1 MNRHR
6 FTSVACAMA
15 LVAGNFSAFAQQA
28 ATPAPQPKVERR
40 VVINENRVVRPLA
53 EDKEGPAPDVLFL
66 RSGGPGQDTMVVSSG
81 AGPDI
86 QTFSFVS
93 SEMSFDG
100 KVVKGAP
107 YTADAVQEHIQTLAD
122 GNRIVNRTTSQV
134 ARDGEGRT
142 RREQTLR
149 LIGVLP
155 NDGEAPKSVF
165 INDPVAGVNYV
176 LDARTKTARK
186 LPLPTRIELRG
197 GPTGFTRKTINGIQE
212 EKILRI
218 SGGNGPQNV
227 IKRVQPV
234 YPPVA
239 KAAGVEGRVNIAL
252 LIGEDGKVVSAEV
265 VDGHPLLREAALE
278 AARQWEFKPFEVN
291 GKPVKVKGNSS
302 FNFSLDKDGKAREE
316 RTLTITAPAPAPA
329 PPGAEAGAVAIART
343 APRVAPAEPAAIG
356 FATGGQV
363 GFMRSP
369 ASKHEVKKE
378 SLGKQTIEG
387 VECEG
392 TRTTIT
398 VPAGEIGNERPIE
411 TVSERWYSPELQV
424 VVMSKNSD
432 PRSGESTYRLQ
443 NIVRSEPSPSLF
455 QVPADY
461 TVEEGPAF
469 APLPAVPGLPGTP
482 GTFEYRLERRPKE
495 EQKNE
500 KN

>member
-1 MNRHR
+1 MNKHR

-15 LVAGNFSAFAQQA
+15 LVAGNLSAFAQQA
-28 ATPAPQPKVERR
+28 APQPKVERR
-40 VVINENRVVRPLA
+40 VVINENGVVRTITD
-53 EDKEGPAPDVLFL
+53 DKEGPAPDVMFL
-66 RSGGPGQDTMVVSSG
+66 RSGGPGQDTMVVTPG

-107 YTADAVQEHIQTLAD
+107 YTADAVQEHVQTLAD

-142 RREQTLR
+142 RREQTLH

-155 NDGEAPKSVF
+155 NDGEVPKSVF
-165 INDPVAGVNYV
+165 INDPVAGINYV

-197 GPTGFTRKTINGIQE
+197 GPAGFTGKTIDGIHE
-212 EKILRI
+212 EKIVRI
-218 SGGNGPQNV
+218 GGGGNGPQNV

-239 KAAGVEGRVNIAL
+239 KAAGVEGRVNVAL

-316 RTLTITAPAPAPA
+316 RTLTITAPATAPA
-329 PPGAEAGAVAIART
+329 PPAAEAGAVAIART
-343 APRVAPAEPAAIG
+343 APRVALAEPAAIG

-363 GFMRSP
+363 AFMRGP

-411 TVSERWYSPELQV
+411 TISERWYSPELQV
-424 VVMSKNSD
+424 VVMSRNSD
-432 PRSGESTYRLQ
+432 PRSGENTYRLQ

-461 TVEEGPAF
+461 TVKEGPAF
-469 APLPAVPGLPGTP
+469 APAMPALPGAP
-482 GTFEYRLERRPKE
+482 GTFEYRIERKQKD

-500 KN
+500 KK